1 LKSLKLNRQD
11 DFVALGSK
19 KCVEVKREQ
28 MIFENDKVILAELS
42 FRRRKVIENLEKNPS
57 D

>member
-1 LKSLKLNRQD
+1 MKSLKLNRQD